1 MTTRAA
7 GLLLLAVLILGAQL
21 ESPPP
26 LPFASAPLSP
36 QRRAEVEQALK
47 ARDFERAEAL
57 LAEAAGA
64 QPDSPE
70 LLKLLAG
77 VSFLGGKYWNA
88 VRAFLRAE
96 AIAPL
101 DASSRFTLAMA
112 YVAVKRRD
120 LARLELEKLNQAHPN
135 RALYWYWLARL
146 DYDDQQFQTAAE
158 RLRRAIELQGDF
170 VRAHD
175 NLGLCLEALGRFEEA
190 VASYEQAVRLN
201 REQTHRSPWPALNLG
216 TLLFKLGRIEQ
227 AEPYLREAVELGP
240 GLAQARLRLGTLL
253 EKRGAIEEAI
263 QELRRAA
270 ELDPRSPDPH
280 YALARLYRRQ
290 GDGAAAAAALAQF
303 ERLRKARRDR

>member
-1 MTTRAA
+1 MRAV
-7 GLLLLAVLILGAQL
+7 LLALLVPGILAAQI
-21 ESPPP
+21 ETPPP
-26 LPFASAPLSP
+26 LPFVSAPLSP
-36 QRRAEVEQALK
+36 QRRAAVEQALA
-47 ARDFERAEAL
+47 ARQFEQAEAL
-57 LAEAAGA
+57 LQEAAA
-64 QPDSPE
+64 ARPDSQE
-70 LLKLLAG
+70 LWKLLAG

-88 VRAFLRAE
+88 VRAFHRARE
-96 AIAPL
+96 LAPL

-120 LARLELEKLNQAHPN
+120 LARAELAQLNQARPDN
-135 RALYWYWLARL
+135 ALYWYWLARL

-158 RLRRAIELQGDF
+158 RLRRAIELQPGF

-190 VASYEQAVRLN
+190 VASYQQAVRLN
-201 REQTHRSPWPALNLG
+201 REQTPASPWPALNLG
-216 TLLFKLGRIEQ
+216 TLLLKLGRIEE
-227 AEPYLREAVELGP
+227 AEPYLREAVRFGP
-240 GLAQARLRLGTLL
+240 RLAPARLRLGVLL
-253 EKRGAIEEAI
+253 EKRGAVEEAI

-290 GDGAAAAAALAQF
+290 GDAAAAAAALAEF